1 MIHKALKMNQIN
13 NKYSLVKMSLIL
25 SYPISHFQCHFC
37 WVNQNIFFKD
47 GLINM
52 KSKLQCKHYNPFLGS
67 LKQVDSVFE
76 HTAEQQRLLLHVVLT
91 QKEEAMHNS
100 PNAF

>member
-1 MIHKALKMNQIN
+1 
-13 NKYSLVKMSLIL
+13 
-25 SYPISHFQCHFC
+25 
-37 WVNQNIFFKD
+37 
-47 GLINM
+47 M

>member
-1 MIHKALKMNQIN
+1 
-13 NKYSLVKMSLIL
+13 MSLIL

-37 WVNQNIFFKD
+37 WVKQNIFFKD

-76 HTAEQQRLLLHVVLT
+76 HTAEQQIAAT
-91 QKEEAMHNS
+91 CS
-100 PNAF
+100 PYTEGGGYAQFS